1 MRIGQGY
8 DLHKL
13 VPNRKLWLGG
23 IEIPSELGEEA
34 HSDGDVLLHA
44 IIDSLFGALA
54 MGDIGAHFPPS
65 DIQYKDISSRILLER
80 TMEITK
86 AEVINLDCTVVLE
99 KTKLRPH
106 IDNIRK
112 SIADLMKI
120 DISRVSVK
128 AKTNERCDAT
138 GRSEAITAEAVVLL
152 AND

>member
-13 VPNRKLWLGG
+13 VPNRRLWLGG

-65 DIQYKDISSRILLER
+65 DMQYKDISSRILLER

-106 IDNIRK
+106 IDSIRK